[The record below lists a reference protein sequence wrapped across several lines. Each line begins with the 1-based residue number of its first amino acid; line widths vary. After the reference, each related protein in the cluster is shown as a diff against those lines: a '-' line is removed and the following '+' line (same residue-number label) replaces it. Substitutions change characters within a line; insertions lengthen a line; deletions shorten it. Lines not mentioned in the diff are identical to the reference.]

1 VYRNIYNVSQ
11 NIFDLSLSESLSEKA
26 LKLKTEDLASKTED
40 LASKTEDL
48 ASKTEELNE
57 LNMALA
63 RANQQLELKTSE
75 QNTSNKALFES
86 NRELAQVN
94 KEIAETN
101 KRFALTNKQFALTN
115 KQFVEL
121 SKELTAVNK
130 ELALAYQTIE
140 QQNKIHIEFIN
151 IAAHELRTPIQ
162 PILGAAELLKSE
174 IEEDAYYDRQDSNN
188 NNGIQVE
195 QIKSRLEVIIRNAK
209 RLKELAS
216 NILDV
221 SRIES
226 QLLVLNKE
234 QFNLEELISNIVSEY
249 NESQKVK
256 KLLVE
261 FKGDRN
267 IIVKADKD
275 RIAQVISNLLNNAV
289 KFTKDE
295 PEGTISIS
303 CQRKDEDHNN
313 NNFVLVTVKDT
324 GKGID
329 HEIFPRLF
337 SKFVTT
343 ANTTSKSSNDGI
355 GIGLFVS
362 KAIVEAHGG
371 KIWAENNSDGKGATF
386 AFSLPI
392 N

>member
-1 VYRNIYNVSQ
+1 MT
-11 NIFDLSLSESLSEKA
+11 LSEKV
-26 LKLKTEDLASKTED
+26 LKLKTEELV
-40 LASKTEDL
+40 
-48 ASKTEELNE
+48 SKTEELNE

-75 QNTSNKALFES
+75 QNASNKALFES

-101 KRFALTNKQFALTN
+101 KRFALTNKQF
-115 KQFVEL
+115 VEL
-121 SKELTAVNK
+121 NKELTAVNK

-162 PILGAAELLKSE
+162 PILGTAQLLKSE
-174 IEEDAYYDRQDSNN
+174 IEEDAYYDRQDSDN

-195 QIKSRLEVIIRNAK
+195 RIKSRLEVIIRNTK

-226 QLLVLNKE
+226 QLLLLNKE
-234 QFNLEELISNIVSEY
+234 EFNLEELISSIISEY
-249 NESQKVK
+249 NESQKGK
-256 KLLVE
+256 KQLVE
-261 FKGDRN
+261 FKGERT

-275 RIAQVISNLLNNAV
+275 RIARVISNLLNNAI
-289 KFTKDE
+289 KFTKEE

-303 CQRKDEDHNN
+303 CQRKNDDKDDNN
-313 NNFVLVTVKDT
+313 NNYVLVNVKDT

-329 HEIFPRLF
+329 HEIYPRLF
-337 SKFVTT
+337 SKFIT
-343 ANTTSKSSNDGI
+343 TTSKSSNDGI

-362 KAIVEAHGG
+362 KAIVQAHDG
-371 KIWAENNSDGKGATF
+371 KIWADNNSDGKGATF
-386 AFSLPI
+386 TISLPI
-392 N
+392 D

>member
-1 VYRNIYNVSQ
+1 MIFQFNINIYCNVYKYIYNVSQ
-11 NIFDLSLSESLSEKA
+11 NLFDLSLSEKD
-26 LKLKTEDLASKTED
+26 LKLKTEDLASKIED
-40 LASKTEDL
+40 LAIKTEDL
-48 ASKTEELNE
+48 NE
-57 LNMALA
+57 LNIALA

-75 QNTSNKALFES
+75 RNASNKALFES

-101 KRFALTNKQFALTN
+101 KRFALTNKQF
-115 KQFVEL
+115 VEL
-121 SKELTAVNK
+121 NKELTAVNK

-140 QQNKIHIEFIN
+140 KQNKIHIEFIN

-162 PILGAAELLKSE
+162 PILGTAQLLKSE
-174 IEEDAYYDRQDSNN
+174 IEEDTYYDRQDSDN

-195 QIKSRLEVIIRNAK
+195 RIKSQLEVIIRNAK
-209 RLKELAS
+209 KLKELAS

-226 QLLVLNKE
+226 QLLILNKE
-234 QFNLEELISNIVSEY
+234 QFDLEELISSIISEY
-249 NESQKVK
+249 NESQKGK
-256 KLLVE
+256 KQLVE
-261 FKGDRN
+261 FKGERN

-275 RIAQVISNLLNNAV
+275 RIAQVISNLLTNAV

-295 PEGTISIS
+295 PEGTISIR
-303 CQRKDEDHNN
+303 CQRKDDDEDDNN
-313 NNFVLVTVKDT
+313 NNCVLINVKDT

-337 SKFVTT
+337 SKFVTS
-343 ANTTSKSSNDGI
+343 TSKCSNDGI

>member
-1 VYRNIYNVSQ
+1 MN
-11 NIFDLSLSESLSEKA
+11 LSEKA
-26 LKLKTEDLASKTED
+26 LKLKTEDLTSKTE
-40 LASKTEDL
+40 EL

-63 RANQQLELKTSE
+63 RSNQQLELKTSE
-75 QNTSNKALFES
+75 QNASNKALFES
-86 NRELAQVN
+86 NHKLAEVN

-101 KRFALTNKQFALTN
+101 KRFALTNK
-115 KQFVEL
+115 KFVEL

-162 PILGAAELLKSE
+162 PILGTAELLKSE
-174 IEEDAYYDRQDSNN
+174 IEQATYNDRQDSKND
-188 NNGIQVE
+188 GIQVE
-195 QIKSRLEVIIRNAK
+195 QIKNRLEVIIRNAK

-216 NILDV
+216 NVLDV

-226 QLLVLNKE
+226 KLLLLNKE
-234 QFNLEELISNIVSEY
+234 QFNLEELISSIINEY
-249 NESQKVK
+249 NESSQKENN
-256 KLLVE
+256 LLVR

-303 CQRKDEDHNN
+303 CQRKKEDEEEDDDNN
-313 NNFVLVTVKDT
+313 NNYVLVSVKDT

-337 SKFVTT
+337 SKFITS
-343 ANTTSKSSNDGI
+343 TTSKFSNDGI

-371 KIWAENNSDGKGATF
+371 RIWAENNSDGKGATF
-386 AFSLPI
+386 SFSLPI

>member
-1 VYRNIYNVSQ
+1 VSIYCNAYKNIYNVSQ
-11 NIFDLSLSESLSEKA
+11 NLFDLSLSEKD

-40 LASKTEDL
+40 LAIKTED
-48 ASKTEELNE
+48 LNE

-75 QNTSNKALFES
+75 QNASNKALFES

-101 KRFALTNKQFALTN
+101 KRFALTNKQF
-115 KQFVEL
+115 VEL
-121 SKELTAVNK
+121 NKELTAVNK

-162 PILGAAELLKSE
+162 PILGTAELLKSE

-195 QIKSRLEVIIRNAK
+195 RIKSRLEVIIRNAK

-221 SRIES
+221 SRIQS
-226 QLLVLNKE
+226 QLLLLNKE
-234 QFNLEELISNIVSEY
+234 EFDLEELISSIISEY
-249 NESQKVK
+249 NESQKGK
-256 KLLVE
+256 KQLVE
-261 FKGDRN
+261 FKGERN

-275 RIAQVISNLLNNAV
+275 RISQVISNLLNNAV
-289 KFTKDE
+289 KFTKDQ

-303 CQRKDEDHNN
+303 CQRKDDDKDDNN
-313 NNFVLVTVKDT
+313 NNNYVLVNVKDT

-337 SKFVTT
+337 SIFVTST
-343 ANTTSKSSNDGI
+343 TSTTSKSSNDGI

-362 KAIVEAHGG
+362 KGIVEAHGG
-371 KIWAENNSDGKGATF
+371 KMWAENNNTHGERGARFYFT
-386 AFSLPI
+386 LPTI
-392 N
+392 NRIN

>member
-1 VYRNIYNVSQ
+1 
-11 NIFDLSLSESLSEKA
+11 
-26 LKLKTEDLASKTED
+26 
-40 LASKTEDL
+40 
-48 ASKTEELNE
+48 
-57 LNMALA
+57 M
-63 RANQQLELKTSE
+63 
-75 QNTSNKALFES
+75 
-86 NRELAQVN
+86 
-94 KEIAETN
+94 
-101 KRFALTNKQFALTN
+101 
-115 KQFVEL
+115 
-121 SKELTAVNK
+121 
-130 ELALAYQTIE
+130 ALAYQTIE
-140 QQNKIHIEFIN
+140 KQNKIHIEFIN

-162 PILGAAELLKSE
+162 PILGTAELLKSE
-174 IEEDAYYDRQDSNN
+174 IEEATYYDRQDSD

-209 RLKELAS
+209 RLKELAN

-234 QFNLEELISNIVSEY
+234 HFNLEELISNIISEY
-249 NESQKVK
+249 DGSQKGK
-256 KLLVE
+256 KRLVE

-275 RIAQVISNLLNNAV
+275 RIAQVISNLLNNAI
-289 KFTKDE
+289 KFTKEE

-303 CQRKDEDHNN
+303 CQRKNDDKDDNN
-313 NNFVLVTVKDT
+313 NNYVLVNVKDT

-329 HEIFPRLF
+329 HEIYPRLF
-337 SKFVTT
+337 SKFIT
-343 ANTTSKSSNDGI
+343 TTSKSSNDGI

-386 AFSLPI
+386 AFSLPSD
-392 N
+392 

>member
-1 VYRNIYNVSQ
+1 MSIYCNVYKNIYNVSQ
-11 NIFDLSLSESLSEKA
+11 NLFDLSLSEKD

-40 LASKTEDL
+40 L
-48 ASKTEELNE
+48 NE
-57 LNMALA
+57 LNLALA

-75 QNTSNKALFES
+75 QNASNKALFES

-101 KRFALTNKQFALTN
+101 KRFALTNKQF
-115 KQFVEL
+115 VEL
-121 SKELTAVNK
+121 NKELTAVNK
-130 ELALAYQTIE
+130 ELTLAYQTIE

-162 PILGAAELLKSE
+162 PILGTAQLLKSE
-174 IEEDAYYDRQDSNN
+174 IEEDAYYDRQDSDN

-195 QIKSRLEVIIRNAK
+195 RIKSRLEVIIRNTK

-226 QLLVLNKE
+226 QLLLLNKE
-234 QFNLEELISNIVSEY
+234 EFDLEELISSIISEY
-249 NESQKVK
+249 NDSRKGK
-256 KLLVE
+256 KQLVE
-261 FKGDRN
+261 FKGERN

-303 CQRKDEDHNN
+303 CQRKDEDDNN
-313 NNFVLVTVKDT
+313 NNNYLLVNVKDT

-337 SKFVTT
+337 SKFVTST
-343 ANTTSKSSNDGI
+343 TNTTSKSSTDGI

-362 KAIVEAHGG
+362 KAIVQAHDG

-386 AFSLPI
+386 TFSLPI
-392 N
+392 D

>member
-1 VYRNIYNVSQ
+1 
-11 NIFDLSLSESLSEKA
+11 
-26 LKLKTEDLASKTED
+26 
-40 LASKTEDL
+40 
-48 ASKTEELNE
+48 
-57 LNMALA
+57 LA
-63 RANQQLELKTSE
+63 RANEQLELKTSE
-75 QNTSNKALFES
+75 QNASNKALFES

-115 KQFVEL
+115 KQFIEL

-140 QQNKIHIEFIN
+140 KQNKIHIEFIN

-162 PILGAAELLKSE
+162 PILGTAELLKNE
-174 IEEDAYYDRQDSNN
+174 IEEATYNDRQDRNN

-195 QIKSRLEVIIRNAK
+195 QIKSRIEVIIRNAK

-234 QFNLEELISNIVSEY
+234 QFNLEEVISSIISVY
-249 NESQKVK
+249 NESSQKEK

-261 FKGDRN
+261 LEGDRN

-275 RIAQVISNLLNNAV
+275 KIAQVISNLLNNAV

-303 CQRKDEDHNN
+303 SQRKDDDDDDNN
-313 NNFVLVTVKDT
+313 NDYVLVSVKDT

-329 HEIFPRLF
+329 NKIFPRLF
-337 SKFVTT
+337 SKFIT
-343 ANTTSKSSNDGI
+343 TTSKSSTDGI

-371 KIWAENNSDGKGATF
+371 KIWAENNSDGKGAAF

-392 N
+392 D

>member
-1 VYRNIYNVSQ
+1 M
-11 NIFDLSLSESLSEKA
+11 SEKA
-26 LKLKTEDLASKTED
+26 LKLNTEDLTSKTE
-40 LASKTEDL
+40 EL

-75 QNTSNKALFES
+75 QNASNKALFES
-86 NRELAQVN
+86 NHKLAKVN

-101 KRFALTNKQFALTN
+101 KRFALTNKQFALTI

-162 PILGAAELLKSE
+162 PILGTAELLKSE
-174 IEEDAYYDRQDSNN
+174 IEAATYNDGQDSKND
-188 NNGIQVE
+188 GIQVE

-226 QLLVLNKE
+226 QLLVLTKK
-234 QFNLEELISNIVSEY
+234 QFNLEELISSIINEY
-249 NESQKVK
+249 NESSQKGK
-256 KLLVE
+256 NLLVE

-303 CQRKDEDHNN
+303 CQRKDDDKDDNN
-313 NNFVLVTVKDT
+313 NNYVLVSVKDT

-329 HEIFPRLF
+329 NKIFPRLF
-337 SKFVTT
+337 SKFIT
-343 ANTTSKSSNDGI
+343 TTSKSSNDGI

-371 KIWAENNSDGKGATF
+371 KIWAENNKDGKGATVTF
-386 AFSLPI
+386 TLPLLK
-392 N
+392 

>member
-1 VYRNIYNVSQ
+1 VSIYCNVYKNIYNVSQ
-11 NIFDLSLSESLSEKA
+11 NLFDLSLSEKD
-26 LKLKTEDLASKTED
+26 LKLKTED

-75 QNTSNKALFES
+75 QNASNKALFES

-121 SKELTAVNK
+121 SNELTAVNK

-140 QQNKIHIEFIN
+140 KQNKIHIEFIN

-162 PILGAAELLKSE
+162 PILGTAELLKNE
-174 IEEDAYYDRQDSNN
+174 IEEATYYDRLDSNN

-234 QFNLEELISNIVSEY
+234 QFNLEELISNIISEY

-261 FKGDRN
+261 FKGERN

-275 RIAQVISNLLNNAV
+275 RIAQVISNLLNNAI

-303 CQRKDEDHNN
+303 CQRKDDDKDDNN
-313 NNFVLVTVKDT
+313 NNYVLVSVKDT

-329 HEIFPRLF
+329 NKIFPRLF
-337 SKFVTT
+337 SKFIT
-343 ANTTSKSSNDGI
+343 TTSKSSNDGI

>member
-1 VYRNIYNVSQ
+1 M
-11 NIFDLSLSESLSEKA
+11 SLSEKT
-26 LKLKTEDLASKTED
+26 LKLKTED

-75 QNTSNKALFES
+75 QNASNKALFES

-101 KRFALTNKQFALTN
+101 KRFALTNK
-115 KQFVEL
+115 KFVEL

-140 QQNKIHIEFIN
+140 KQNKIHIEFIN

-162 PILGAAELLKSE
+162 PILGTAELLKSE
-174 IEEDAYYDRQDSNN
+174 IEEHTYYDRQDSN

-209 RLKELAS
+209 RLKELAN
-216 NILDV
+216 NILDT

-226 QLLVLNKE
+226 QLLVLNKTE
-234 QFNLEELISNIVSEY
+234 FNLEELISSIVGEY
-249 NESQKVK
+249 NGSGQKEK
-256 KLLVE
+256 NLLVE

-303 CQRKDEDHNN
+303 CQRKEEDDEYDDNN
-313 NNFVLVTVKDT
+313 NYVLVSVKDT

-337 SKFVTT
+337 SKFITT
-343 ANTTSKSSNDGI
+343 TNSKSSNDGI

>member
-1 VYRNIYNVSQ
+1 
-11 NIFDLSLSESLSEKA
+11 LSEKV
-26 LKLKTEDLASKTED
+26 LKLKAEDLASKTE
-40 LASKTEDL
+40 EL

-75 QNTSNKALFES
+75 QNASNKALFES

-140 QQNKIHIEFIN
+140 KQNKIQTEFIN

-162 PILGAAELLKSE
+162 PILGIAELLKSE
-174 IEEDAYYDRQDSNN
+174 IEENTLHYDRQDSK
-188 NNGIQVE
+188 NGIQVE
-195 QIKSRLEVIIRNAK
+195 QIKSRLEIIIRNAK
-209 RLKELAS
+209 KLKELAS
-216 NILDV
+216 NTLDV

-226 QLLVLNKE
+226 QLLTLNKE
-234 QFNLEELISNIVSEY
+234 QFNLDELISSIITEH
-249 NESQKVK
+249 NESQKEK
-256 KLLVE
+256 KKILVE

-267 IIVKADKD
+267 TIVKADKD
-275 RIAQVISNLLNNAV
+275 KVTQVVSNLLNNAV
-289 KFTKDE
+289 KFTKQE
-295 PEGTISIS
+295 QERAISIS
-303 CQRKDEDHNN
+303 CQRKKDNDDGDNKNN
-313 NNFVLVTVKDT
+313 NNNNNYILVNVKDR

-329 HEIFPRLF
+329 HKMFPKLF
-337 SKFVTT
+337 SKFATS
-343 ANTTSKSSNDGI
+343 SKSSDDGM
-355 GIGLFVS
+355 GLGLFVS

-371 KIWAENNSDGKGATF
+371 KIWAENNSDGEGATF
-386 AFSLPI
+386 TFSLPI

>member
-1 VYRNIYNVSQ
+1 
-11 NIFDLSLSESLSEKA
+11 LSEKV
-26 LKLKTEDLASKTED
+26 LKLKA
-40 LASKTEDL
+40 EDL

-75 QNTSNKALFES
+75 QNASNKALFES

-162 PILGAAELLKSE
+162 PILGTAELLKSE
-174 IEEDAYYDRQDSNN
+174 IEEATYYDRQDSDT
-188 NNGIQVE
+188 NGIQVE
-195 QIKSRLEVIIRNAK
+195 QIKNRLEVIIRNAK
-209 RLKELAS
+209 RLKELAN

-234 QFNLEELISNIVSEY
+234 HFNLEELISNIISEY
-249 NESQKVK
+249 NGGQKGK
-256 KLLVE
+256 KRLVE

-275 RIAQVISNLLNNAV
+275 RIAQVISNLLNNAI
-289 KFTKDE
+289 KFTKEE

-303 CQRKDEDHNN
+303 CQRKNDDKDDNN
-313 NNFVLVTVKDT
+313 NNYVLVNVKDT

-329 HEIFPRLF
+329 HEIYPRLF
-337 SKFVTT
+337 SKFIT
-343 ANTTSKSSNDGI
+343 TTSKSSNDGI
-355 GIGLFVS
+355 GLGLFVS

-386 AFSLPI
+386 AFILPI

>member
-1 VYRNIYNVSQ
+1 
-11 NIFDLSLSESLSEKA
+11 
-26 LKLKTEDLASKTED
+26 
-40 LASKTEDL
+40 
-48 ASKTEELNE
+48 
-57 LNMALA
+57 MALA
-63 RANQQLELKTSE
+63 RANQRLELKTSE
-75 QNTSNKALFES
+75 QNASNKALFES

-101 KRFALTNKQFALTN
+101 KRFALTNKQF
-115 KQFVEL
+115 VEL
-121 SKELTAVNK
+121 NKELTAVNK

-162 PILGAAELLKSE
+162 PILGTAQLLKSE
-174 IEEDAYYDRQDSNN
+174 IEEDAYYDRQDSDN

-195 QIKSRLEVIIRNAK
+195 RIKSRLEVIIRNAK

-226 QLLVLNKE
+226 QLLLLNKE
-234 QFNLEELISNIVSEY
+234 EFDLEELISSIISEY
-249 NESQKVK
+249 NESQKGK
-256 KLLVE
+256 KQLVE
-261 FKGDRN
+261 FKGERN

-275 RIAQVISNLLNNAV
+275 RIARVISNLLNNAV

-295 PEGTISIS
+295 PEGTIFIS
-303 CQRKDEDHNN
+303 CQRKDDDKDDNN
-313 NNFVLVTVKDT
+313 NNNYVLANVKDT

-337 SKFVTT
+337 SKFVTST
-343 ANTTSKSSNDGI
+343 TNTSSKSSTDGI

-362 KAIVEAHGG
+362 KAIVEAHDG

-386 AFSLPI
+386 TFSLPI
-392 N
+392 D

>member
-1 VYRNIYNVSQ
+1 LN
-11 NIFDLSLSESLSEKA
+11 LSEKA
-26 LKLKTEDLASKTED
+26 LKLKTEDLTSK
-40 LASKTEDL
+40 A
-48 ASKTEELNE
+48 EELNE

-75 QNTSNKALFES
+75 QNASNKALFES
-86 NRELAQVN
+86 NHKLAQVN

-101 KRFALTNKQFALTN
+101 KRFALTN

-162 PILGAAELLKSE
+162 PILGTAELLKSE
-174 IEEDAYYDRQDSNN
+174 IEEATYYDRQDSNN

-226 QLLVLNKE
+226 QLLLLNKK
-234 QFNLEELISNIVSEY
+234 QFNLEELISSIINEY
-249 NESQKVK
+249 NESQKGK
-256 KLLVE
+256 NLLVE

-267 IIVKADKD
+267 ILVKADKD

-289 KFTKDE
+289 KFTKDDE
-295 PEGTISIS
+295 SEGTISIS
-303 CQRKDEDHNN
+303 CQRKDDDEDDDDNN
-313 NNFVLVTVKDT
+313 NNNYILVSVKDT

-329 HEIFPRLF
+329 HEIFPKLF
-337 SKFVTT
+337 SKFITT
-343 ANTTSKSSNDGI
+343 PTSKSSNDGI

-371 KIWAENNSDGKGATF
+371 KIWAKNNSDRKGATF
-386 AFSLPI
+386 SFSLPI

>member
-1 VYRNIYNVSQ
+1 MN
-11 NIFDLSLSESLSEKA
+11 LSEKA
-26 LKLKTEDLASKTED
+26 LKLKTEDLTSKTE
-40 LASKTEDL
+40 EL

-75 QNTSNKALFES
+75 QNASNKALFES
-86 NRELAQVN
+86 NHKLAQVN

-162 PILGAAELLKSE
+162 PILGTVELLKSE
-174 IEEDAYYDRQDSNN
+174 IEAATYNESQDCKKD
-188 NNGIQVE
+188 GIQVE

-226 QLLVLNKE
+226 QLLLLNKE
-234 QFNLEELISNIVSEY
+234 QFNIEELISSIINEY
-249 NESQKVK
+249 NQSQKRK
-256 KLLVE
+256 NMIVE
-261 FKGDRN
+261 LKGDRN
-267 IIVKADKD
+267 IIDKEEND
-275 RIAQVISNLLNNAV
+275 RIAKDITNLLKNDD
-289 KFTKDE
+289 KFTK
-295 PEGTISIS
+295 
-303 CQRKDEDHNN
+303 
-313 NNFVLVTVKDT
+313 
-324 GKGID
+324 
-329 HEIFPRLF
+329 
-337 SKFVTT
+337 
-343 ANTTSKSSNDGI
+343 
-355 GIGLFVS
+355 
-362 KAIVEAHGG
+362 
-371 KIWAENNSDGKGATF
+371 
-386 AFSLPI
+386 
-392 N
+392 

>member
-1 VYRNIYNVSQ
+1 LN
-11 NIFDLSLSESLSEKA
+11 LSKKA
-26 LKLKTEDLASKTED
+26 LKLKTEDLTSKTE
-40 LASKTEDL
+40 EL

-57 LNMALA
+57 LNKALA
-63 RANQQLELKTSE
+63 TANQQLELKTSE
-75 QNTSNKALFES
+75 QNASNKALFDS
-86 NRELAQVN
+86 NHKLAEVN

-101 KRFALTNKQFALTN
+101 KRIALTNK
-115 KQFVEL
+115 KIVEL

-162 PILGAAELLKSE
+162 PILGTAELLKNE
-174 IEEDAYYDRQDSNN
+174 IEQANYNDRQDSKNDD
-188 NNGIQVE
+188 IQFE
-195 QIKSRLEVIIRNAK
+195 QIKNRLEVIIRNAK

-226 QLLVLNKE
+226 QLLLLNKE
-234 QFNLEELISNIVSEY
+234 QFNLEELISSIISEY
-249 NESQKVK
+249 NESSQKGK
-256 KLLVE
+256 NLLVE

-289 KFTKDE
+289 KFTKDDE
-295 PEGTISIS
+295 PEGIISIC
-303 CQRKDEDHNN
+303 CQRKEEDDEEDDDNN
-313 NNFVLVTVKDT
+313 NNYVLVRVKDT

-329 HEIFPRLF
+329 PKIFPRLF
-337 SKFVTT
+337 SKFITATT
-343 ANTTSKSSNDGI
+343 STTSSTTSKFSNDGI

-362 KAIVEAHGG
+362 KAIIEAHGG

-386 AFSLPI
+386 AFSLPV

>member
-1 VYRNIYNVSQ
+1 MT
-11 NIFDLSLSESLSEKA
+11 LSEKV
-26 LKLKTEDLASKTED
+26 LK
-40 LASKTEDL
+40 KTEDL

-75 QNTSNKALFES
+75 QNASNKALFES

-101 KRFALTNKQFALTN
+101 KQFALTNKQFALTN

-140 QQNKIHIEFIN
+140 NQNKIHIEFIN

-162 PILGAAELLKSE
+162 PILGTAELLKSE
-174 IEEDAYYDRQDSNN
+174 IEEDTYYYDRQESK
-188 NNGIQVE
+188 NGIQVE
-195 QIKSRLEVIIRNAK
+195 QIKSRLKVIIRNAEK
-209 RLKELAS
+209 LKELAT

-226 QLLVLNKE
+226 QLLVLDKE
-234 QFNLEELISNIVSEY
+234 QFNLDELISSIISEY
-249 NESQKVK
+249 NDSQKED

-267 IIVKADKD
+267 IIVKADKTK
-275 RIAQVISNLLNNAV
+275 IAQVLSNLLNNAV

-303 CQRKDEDHNN
+303 CQRKDDDKDDNN
-313 NNFVLVTVKDT
+313 NYVHVKVKDR

-337 SKFVTT
+337 SKFI
-343 ANTTSKSSNDGI
+343 TTSISSDHGI
-355 GIGLFVS
+355 GLGLFVS
-362 KAIVEAHGG
+362 RAIIESHGG
-371 KIWAENNSDGKGATF
+371 KIWAENNLDGKGATF
-386 AFSLPI
+386 TFSLPI
-392 N
+392 K

>member
-1 VYRNIYNVSQ
+1 LHN
-11 NIFDLSLSESLSEKA
+11 
-26 LKLKTEDLASKTED
+26 
-40 LASKTEDL
+40 
-48 ASKTEELNE
+48 
-57 LNMALA
+57 
-63 RANQQLELKTSE
+63 
-75 QNTSNKALFES
+75 NKQFE
-86 NRELAQVN
+86 
-94 KEIAETN
+94 
-101 KRFALTNKQFALTN
+101 LTNKQTN
-115 KQFVEL
+115 ICRAQQRID
-121 SKELTAVNK
+121 SSHK

-140 QQNKIHIEFIN
+140 KQNKIHIEFIY

-162 PILGAAELLKSE
+162 PILGTAQLLKIE
-174 IEEDAYYDRQDSNN
+174 IEEDTYYDRQDSDN

-195 QIKSRLEVIIRNAK
+195 QIISRLEVIIRNAK

-226 QLLVLNKE
+226 QLLLLNKE
-234 QFNLEELISNIVSEY
+234 EFDLEELISSIINEY
-249 NESQKVK
+249 NESQKGK
-256 KLLVE
+256 KQLVE
-261 FKGDRN
+261 FKGERN

-275 RIAQVISNLLNNAV
+275 RIARVISNLLNNAV

-303 CQRKDEDHNN
+303 CQRKDEDDNN
-313 NNFVLVTVKDT
+313 KNYVLVNVKDT

-337 SKFVTT
+337 SKFVTST
-343 ANTTSKSSNDGI
+343 NTTSKSSTDGI

-362 KAIVEAHGG
+362 KAIVEAHDG

-386 AFSLPI
+386 TFSLPI
-392 N
+392 D